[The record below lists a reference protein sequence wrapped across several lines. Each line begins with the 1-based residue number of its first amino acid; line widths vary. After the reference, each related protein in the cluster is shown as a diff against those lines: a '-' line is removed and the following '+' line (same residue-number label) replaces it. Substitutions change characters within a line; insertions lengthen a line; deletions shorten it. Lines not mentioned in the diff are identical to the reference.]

1 MALGK
6 NGDSAPEAVS
16 SAKSVDF
23 EMLAK
28 LNPEALLVLSL
39 QGDLMFASPAAEQLF
54 GWSSDNLQDH
64 LSDLVYLG
72 PSNPEAE
79 SLHGILS
86 GSPDLTSL
94 PPQAEIQLRSA
105 SGALVWAEATTH
117 QMTGADGTASGY
129 AIYFQI
135 IERRKELEKLL
146 EAATQTDPVTGLYNR
161 RAFDDNLKREWAI
174 AMREKSH
181 TTLIKVS
188 LDGFDSLN
196 EHFGN
201 SAADDCLTK
210 VAKALKETAR
220 RPADIAARTAA
231 SEFALL
237 LPRTHEMGAET
248 ISAYIQVAIEDLG
261 IPCRM
266 DGSGTGN
273 RIITASVGAA
283 CAVADQTGV
292 SESSDVLL
300 TAADTSALQARQEGG
315 NRVKA
320 ILDVLG

>member
-6 NGDSAPEAVS
+6 NGDKAPGAVS

-23 EMLAK
+23 EMLVK
-28 LNPEALLVLSL
+28 LSPEALLVLSL
-39 QGDLMFASPAAEQLF
+39 QGDLVFASPATEQLF

-105 SGALVWAEATTH
+105 TGALVWAEATTH
-117 QMTGADGTASGY
+117 QMRGADGTASGY
-129 AIYFQI
+129 AIYFQS
-135 IERRKELEKLL
+135 IERRKELETLL

-261 IPCRM
+261 IPCQK

-283 CAVADQTGV
+283 CAVADHTGV